1 MPASLPHGS
10 RECAPPTARDIHCGR
25 AVALLV
31 SSVQGQP
38 ITPRGEYAVP
48 RRDRTDAASRLLP
61 VGAAVLTLRPVG
73 AAVLTTAKD
82 LSCRPLRRNELG
94 WCD

>member
-1 MPASLPHGS
+1 MPASLPHGFPGV
-10 RECAPPTARDIHCGR
+10 RRADGADIHCGR

-48 RRDRTDAASRLLP
+48 RRVRTDAASRLLP
-61 VGAAVLTLRPVG
+61 VGAAVLT
-73 AAVLTTAKD
+73 TAKN
-82 LSCRPLRRNELG
+82 LVCRPLRRSESG
-94 WCD
+94 CRD